1 MKRNAIIRIV
11 LFSLAI
17 VILLGILAAG
27 LLAGFIVDHID
38 WDEYEWT
45 LNLGDINTMQ
55 GGTEE
60 SSFSVDPAKVK
71 NISIDWAAGSVT
83 VVPGSSDQNVIT
95 VSESGASGGN
105 MMVWKQ
111 SGDTLKIEFSAARV
125 HLGFHFDGS
134 KDLTITVPQNWVCH
148 ELELDAASADVH
160 VSDLIINEVDFDG
173 ASGDCRFENCQIDEL
188 ELDTASGR
196 VEFSGILNSLVCDA
210 ASADCVIHVANVPRH
225 IEMNSASGDLELM
238 LPESCGFTLD
248 LTALSGSFRSDFAT
262 TSQNGNYVFG
272 DGSCRINVSA
282 LSGNVNIRKAP
293 GVAEII
299 TP

>member
-27 LLAGFIVDHID
+27 LLAGFVVDHIN
-38 WDEYEWT
+38 WDSMEWVFT
-45 LNLGDINTMQ
+45 LNEDDEIRSGSA
-55 GGTEE
+55 E
-60 SSFSVDPAKVK
+60 SSFTVDPAKVK

-83 VVPGSSDQNVIT
+83 LLPGTSSQTLIS
-95 VSESGASGGN
+95 VSENGASAGN
-105 MMVWKQ
+105 TMVWKL
-111 SGDTLKIEFSAARV
+111 SGDTLKIEFCDTRSYW
-125 HLGFHFDGS
+125 GFDFDGS
-134 KDLTITVPQNWVCH
+134 KDLVIIVPQNWVCH

-173 ASGDCRFENCQIDEL
+173 ASGDCRFVNCQIDEL
-188 ELDTASGR
+188 ELDTASGK
-196 VEFSGILNSLVCDA
+196 VAFSGTLNSLVCDA
-210 ASADCVIHVANVPRH
+210 ASADCVIHVTNVPRH

-238 LPESCGFTLD
+238 LPENCGFTLD
-248 LTALSGSFRSDFAT
+248 LTALSGSFRSDFTT

-282 LSGNVNIRKAP
+282 LSGNVNIRKAL
-293 GVAEII
+293 
-299 TP
+299 